1 LRRLDVVR
9 VLALGS
15 SPHTVLAVTRS
26 LARCGARV
34 MLGLP
39 ELASCPTAMT
49 RHCQSVVRVPAP
61 EGQGLVP
68 FLLGWLE
75 REPVDVVLPLGD
87 RWLEPLALH
96 AEALQQ
102 RAALA
107 MAPAAAVSW
116 ALDKGRTV
124 ADWPGAVHPLP
135 PPTTIAPA
143 NPDEAVR
150 KWTFGYPAIVKP
162 RTATGA
168 EGIRLVR
175 DAAGLRAAWA
185 AVDRSFP
192 RPLVQEF
199 IEYAPYDKFA
209 LLYLFDAQG
218 RLCMRYM
225 HRMIEER
232 RTILDLDGRRRRG
245 GVSLIWQSAFD
256 DVLLARGQALLEGIG
271 WRGFAEIECVRA
283 RGDGMPRLME
293 VNARFP
299 GTIGLA
305 LGQGVEF
312 AWGACLVALGRR
324 PPLQLDVPA
333 GRRGRRDWL
342 TLIGARQWR
351 PLLRALDPRTAGAN
365 PPLAEMALVRTEA
378 MRLLRKRWRRTASPA
393 LPGG

>member
-1 LRRLDVVR
+1 MR
-9 VLALGS
+9 VLALGAA
-15 SPHTVLAVTRS
+15 PHSVLAVTRS
-26 LARCGARV
+26 LARHGARV
-34 MLGLP
+34 VLGVP
-39 ELASCPTAMT
+39 EIASCPAAMV
-49 RHCQSVVRVPAP
+49 RHCQRVLRVPAP

-75 REPVDVVLPLGD
+75 REPVEVVLPLGD
-87 RWLEPLALH
+87 RWLQPLALQ

-107 MAPAAAVSW
+107 MPPPAAVGW

-124 ADWPGAVHPLP
+124 TGWPGAVHPLP
-135 PPTTIAPA
+135 PPMTITPA
-143 NPDEAVR
+143 DPDDAVR
-150 KWTFGYPAIVKP
+150 TWTFGYPVIVKP

-168 EGIRLVR
+168 DGIRLVR

-199 IEYAPYDKFA
+199 IDYAPQDKFA
-209 LLYLFDAQG
+209 LLYLFDAEG

-232 RTILDLDGRRRRG
+232 HTVLELDGRRRRG

-256 DVLLARGQALLEGIG
+256 DDLLGRGQVLLEAMG
-271 WRGFAEIECVRA
+271 WRGFAEVECVRA
-283 RGDGMPRLME
+283 RGDGRPRLME

-305 LGQGVEF
+305 LCQGVDF
-312 AWGACLVALGRR
+312 AWGACLVALGQ
-324 PPLQLDVPA
+324 PPPRHLDMRA
-333 GRRGRRDWL
+333 ARRGRQDWL
-342 TLIGARQWR
+342 TLLGARQWR
-351 PLLRALDPRTAGAN
+351 PVLRALDPRIASAN
-365 PPLAEMALVRTEA
+365 PPLAEIALVRAEA
-378 MRLLRKRWRRTASPA
+378 MRLLRARWRRPDMASPTA
-393 LPGG
+393 G